1 MVIIPTSGTLEQN
14 KHDIDR
20 LVALCRDKDRG
31 AQFQIYKLYSKAMY
45 NTALRIL
52 KDEHAA
58 EDAMQ
63 EAFLKAF
70 TKLDSF
76 RGDVT
81 FGAWLKRI
89 VVNES
94 IDQLKKTDKRQE
106 TDLEPILYKT
116 EDETT
121 VDESFSLR
129 DLQMQQVRQALQQLK
144 DSYRTVLTL
153 LFIEGY
159 DQEEIQ
165 EILNINAGNCRTLIS
180 RAKDSLR
187 VKLQLA

>member
-1 MVIIPTSGTLEQN
+1 MEQN
-14 KHDIDR
+14 NHDIDR
-20 LVALCRDKDRG
+20 LVSLCREQNRG
-31 AQFQIYKLYSKAMY
+31 AQFQLYKLYNKAMY

-52 KDEHAA
+52 RDEHAA

-94 IDQLKKTDKRQE
+94 IDQLKKADKRQE

-116 EDETT
+116 EDEASNG
-121 VDESFSLR
+121 DEGFSFR

-144 DSYRTVLTL
+144 ESYRTVLTL

-187 VKLQLA
+187 IKLQLVS